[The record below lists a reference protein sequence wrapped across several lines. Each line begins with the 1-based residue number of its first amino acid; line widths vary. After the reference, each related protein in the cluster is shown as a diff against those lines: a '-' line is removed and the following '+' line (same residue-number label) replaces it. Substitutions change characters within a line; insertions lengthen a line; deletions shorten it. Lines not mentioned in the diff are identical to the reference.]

1 MFFEST
7 TFHSSPL
14 TAMPS
19 SLTLKII
26 SYIFSFCILLAG
38 DIATNPG
45 PSIIPNTNVCLLNSN
60 TDMVMHFN
68 CRSLLP
74 KVDEPRAAM
83 KSVKPLFI
91 ATTETWLNNGISNT
105 EVDINGYCIERHDRN
120 SRGGGVAIYIK
131 DGLKY
136 ERKLQ
141 LETL

>member
-1 MFFEST
+1 
-7 TFHSSPL
+7 
-14 TAMPS
+14 
-19 SLTLKII
+19 
-26 SYIFSFCILLAG
+26 
-38 DIATNPG
+38 
-45 PSIIPNTNVCLLNSN
+45 
-60 TDMVMHFN
+60 MVMHFN

-74 KVDEPRAAM
+74 KVDKLRTAV

-136 ERKLQ
+136 ERKLELEEPQ
-141 LETL
+141 FETLCIEFKISKNLPCLLICAYRAPKQPVEPLIDYLDDVTPKIR